1 MIIKKIEIDNFRS
14 YYKHNEF
21 EFINGFN
28 LIIGANGD
36 GKTTL
41 FEALEWL
48 FNTADTKKTD
58 VKYVSKK
65 RSDELDAN
73 TSDKVHV
80 AVTYDQDGSLRLLE
94 KSFSFTKSF
103 NGEISFAKYEFLL
116 TKGNGVERT
125 IVDGKEFERD
135 FPTTIRKYSMFKG
148 ESDLDV
154 FQQSNS
160 LKQLIE
166 TFSDIKDFESYF
178 KLMTYSTEKA
188 ELARDHAQ
196 KQDRKNAGS
205 ITRCK
210 RTIESEKNII
220 DEIDQK
226 LSDETKEATN
236 FDMLLKNIEE
246 SKEASELLKNVN
258 NRIDQLTKNRIK
270 FQSQLSENYS
280 INLLDNLWI
289 LMGFNP
295 IAQQYTQKINALDLE
310 KRKQDQRHTI
320 KFAKEK
326 EREKI
331 QTAFTP
337 LPAHIPGPEILQEM
351 LNEQVCKVCGR
362 KAEKHSEPW
371 EFMAKKLQEYYDSL
385 KPEDNENEE
394 DEIVPPLFVNNY
406 IGELQKKDT
415 TLTDN
420 LDSITK
426 LHKKISDIIAFN
438 NRIHNDIKKLDENI
452 ENEFEKK
459 KRILAQTDGLTEEQL
474 LANYNNISS
483 WSDKRRTALNK
494 IEFLKRNR
502 IEHIQKLEA
511 AQAELSKMAE
521 GTDAEVY
528 AKVFEIINQIQ
539 MAFKSAKETNKKRL
553 MMDIEDK
560 ANHYLESL
568 NSNDFK
574 GTIRIIEKT
583 DGQAAAVLTNSDGSR
598 IFNPNTALRTT
609 YLMSVLFAI
618 GKLSSDR
625 QETELPLIFDAPTSS
640 FTEAKESEFFDVIS
654 SFNKQVIIVT
664 KSFLKDEGNGKLRLD
679 RAKVNGVNGNVYRI
693 QKKEPFDDK
702 NLGTI
707 QTVISKVK

>member
-73 TSDKVHV
+73 TSDKVRV

-103 NGEISFAKYEFLL
+103 DGEISCAKYEFLL
-116 TKGNGVERT
+116 TKGNGIERT

-188 ELARDHAQ
+188 ERARDHAQ

-394 DEIVPPLFVNNY
+394 DDIVPPLFVNNY

-502 IEHIQKLEA
+502 IEHVQKLET

-583 DGQAAAVLTNSDGSR
+583 DGQAAAVLTNSDGTR

-664 KSFLKDEGNGKLRLD
+664 KSFLKDEGNGKLKLD
-679 RAKVNGVNGNVYRI
+679 RTKVNGVNGNVYRI

>member
-1 MIIKKIEIDNFRS
+1 
-14 YYKHNEF
+14 
-21 EFINGFN
+21 
-28 LIIGANGD
+28 
-36 GKTTL
+36 
-41 FEALEWL
+41 
-48 FNTADTKKTD
+48 
-58 VKYVSKK
+58 
-65 RSDELDAN
+65 
-73 TSDKVHV
+73 
-80 AVTYDQDGSLRLLE
+80 
-94 KSFSFTKSF
+94 
-103 NGEISFAKYEFLL
+103 
-116 TKGNGVERT
+116 
-125 IVDGKEFERD
+125 
-135 FPTTIRKYSMFKG
+135 
-148 ESDLDV
+148 
-154 FQQSNS
+154 
-160 LKQLIE
+160 
-166 TFSDIKDFESYF
+166 
-178 KLMTYSTEKA
+178 
-188 ELARDHAQ
+188 
-196 KQDRKNAGS
+196 
-205 ITRCK
+205 
-210 RTIESEKNII
+210 
-220 DEIDQK
+220 
-226 LSDETKEATN
+226 
-236 FDMLLKNIEE
+236 
-246 SKEASELLKNVN
+246 
-258 NRIDQLTKNRIK
+258 
-270 FQSQLSENYS
+270 
-280 INLLDNLWI
+280 
-289 LMGFNP
+289 
-295 IAQQYTQKINALDLE
+295 
-310 KRKQDQRHTI
+310 
-320 KFAKEK
+320 
-326 EREKI
+326 
-331 QTAFTP
+331 
-337 LPAHIPGPEILQEM
+337 
-351 LNEQVCKVCGR
+351 
-362 KAEKHSEPW
+362 
-371 EFMAKKLQEYYDSL
+371 
-385 KPEDNENEE
+385 
-394 DEIVPPLFVNNY
+394 LFVNNY

-502 IEHIQKLEA
+502 IEHVQKLET

-583 DGQAAAVLTNSDGSR
+583 DGQAAAVLTNSDGTR

-664 KSFLKDEGNGKLRLD
+664 KSFLKDEGNGKLKLD
-679 RAKVNGVNGNVYRI
+679 RTKVNGVNGNVYRI

>member
-1 MIIKKIEIDNFRS
+1 
-14 YYKHNEF
+14 
-21 EFINGFN
+21 
-28 LIIGANGD
+28 
-36 GKTTL
+36 
-41 FEALEWL
+41 
-48 FNTADTKKTD
+48 
-58 VKYVSKK
+58 
-65 RSDELDAN
+65 
-73 TSDKVHV
+73 
-80 AVTYDQDGSLRLLE
+80 
-94 KSFSFTKSF
+94 
-103 NGEISFAKYEFLL
+103 
-116 TKGNGVERT
+116 
-125 IVDGKEFERD
+125 
-135 FPTTIRKYSMFKG
+135 MFKG

-188 ELARDHAQ
+188 ERARDHAQ

-210 RTIESEKNII
+210 RSIESEKNII

-394 DEIVPPLFVNNY
+394 DDIVPPLFVNNY

-502 IEHIQKLEA
+502 IEHVQKLET

-583 DGQAAAVLTNSDGSR
+583 DGQAAAVLTNSDGTR

-664 KSFLKDEGNGKLRLD
+664 KSFLKDEGNGKLKLD
-679 RAKVNGVNGNVYRI
+679 RTKVNGVNGNVYRI